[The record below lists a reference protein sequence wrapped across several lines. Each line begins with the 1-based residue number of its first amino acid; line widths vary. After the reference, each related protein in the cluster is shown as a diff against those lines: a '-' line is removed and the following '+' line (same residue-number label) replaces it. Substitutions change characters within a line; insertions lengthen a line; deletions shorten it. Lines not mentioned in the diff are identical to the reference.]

1 MNVFESS
8 ENETSVPIK
17 NSFAIQELLG
27 LEDCSESRRKESNS
41 HHHHHSV
48 KSPNSAD
55 FLHMTKGLSFSN
67 SGGQRLYF
75 NPNLIS
81 GSFFQSSQFHNI
93 PQLVSL
99 DQSKDVLGSGND
111 AMHNIHSSSKKR
123 KKKRR
128 HRTIFTSYQLE
139 ELEKAFKDAHY
150 PDVYARE
157 MLSIKTDLPEDRI
170 QVWFQ
175 NRRAKWRKTEKCWGK
190 ASIMAEYGL
199 YGAMVRHS
207 LPVPDTILR
216 DSERGDTVAPWLLG
230 IF

>member
-27 LEDCSESRRKESNS
+27 LEDCSESRRKEPNNH

-48 KSPNSAD
+48 KSPNSSD

-81 GSFFQSSQFHNI
+81 GSLFQSSQFHNI

-99 DQSKDVLGSGND
+99 DQSKDVLGSGKCVRRCVSN
-111 AMHNIHSSSKKR
+111 HERCLCSKVLFHSDVR
-123 KKKRR
+123 C
-128 HRTIFTSYQLE
+128 
-139 ELEKAFKDAHY
+139 FKD
-150 PDVYARE
+150 
-157 MLSIKTDLPEDRI
+157 K
-170 QVWFQ
+170 F
-175 NRRAKWRKTEKCWGK
+175 
-190 ASIMAEYGL
+190 
-199 YGAMVRHS
+199 
-207 LPVPDTILR
+207 
-216 DSERGDTVAPWLLG
+216 
-230 IF
+230 